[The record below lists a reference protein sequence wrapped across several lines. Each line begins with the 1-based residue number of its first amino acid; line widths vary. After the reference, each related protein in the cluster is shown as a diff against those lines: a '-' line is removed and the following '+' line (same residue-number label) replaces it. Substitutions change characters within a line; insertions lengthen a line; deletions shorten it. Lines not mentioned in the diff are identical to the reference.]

1 MEHLL
6 IYKMPQKDSSTPP
19 TCYSRFSELLGYSHK
34 FTPEYFCLQS
44 TLFAMYVSAVPKKQ
58 LYNAVLKKQDVT
70 VCVRKR
76 ESVVVG

>member
-1 MEHLL
+1 
-6 IYKMPQKDSSTPP
+6 MPQKDSSTPP

-70 VCVRKR
+70 VCERKR